1 MLTRSAVGL
10 AVAVLVAFSSACA
23 GGDEEL
29 SDPTASVSQPV
40 AEGDI
45 AAPFDPLWIEATF
58 KCEDFDAAS
67 GEEIGPLI
75 LWDLDANTFYKE
87 FDWMPKSDA
96 KELAAENG
104 WRFGED
110 C

>member
-1 MLTRSAVGL
+1 VPL
-10 AVAVLVAFSSACA
+10 
-23 GGDEEL
+23 
-29 SDPTASVSQPV
+29 
-40 AEGDI
+40 
-45 AAPFDPLWIEATF
+45 DPLWIEATF

-96 KELAAENG
+96 KELAAEMAGASARTAEFPPTGAQTSAAGSPNVCQRSMSASTVTPRYALSSYG
-104 WRFGED
+104 SPR
-110 C
+110 